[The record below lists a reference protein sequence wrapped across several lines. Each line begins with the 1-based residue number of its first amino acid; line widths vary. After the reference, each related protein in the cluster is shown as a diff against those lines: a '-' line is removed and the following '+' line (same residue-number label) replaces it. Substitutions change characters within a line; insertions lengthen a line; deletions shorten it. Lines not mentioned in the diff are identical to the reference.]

1 LYSTAL
7 LSLRTEITITDAAL
21 CTVVLLLQA
30 GGAFKEMSSVG
41 LRNTM
46 KTAADESERRAAY
59 GGLRTIGLF
68 VVANGFL
75 EIVKK

>member
-1 LYSTAL
+1 
-7 LSLRTEITITDAAL
+7 
-21 CTVVLLLQA
+21 VLLLLVT

-46 KTAADESERRAAY
+46 KTAADESERKAAY
-59 GGLRTIGLF
+59 DGLRAIGPF

>member
-1 LYSTAL
+1 V
-7 LSLRTEITITDAAL
+7 
-21 CTVVLLLQA
+21 CTVLPLLLLLLIT

-46 KTAADESERRAAY
+46 KTAADESERKAAY
-59 GGLRTIGLF
+59 DGLRAIGPF